1 MHLYLSQ
8 MNKQLKAKQISQ
20 CNKCSILS
28 RSTIEMGQ
36 VQNGCLYIRYRS
48 SSQKNEAE
56 ECKKPTDY
64 IDLFAILM
72 INLLYKFPQPL
83 IQLRVGFCFKPLPQQ
98 AISNWFT
105 LASVNGVPFKAKK
118 PNMKIFDFVHLLSS
132 SFSPSSITQKLYGM
146 CEYYVYQI
154 TTLLMEIIPTC
165 FEFHV
170 SYNWQATALKLSP
183 TWFGLS
189 PGHFFGFSPNNCVHD
204 TYMYNQATPGVL
216 NACITGC
223 DEFAR
228 NYV

>member
-1 MHLYLSQ
+1 MVIFDCSFLLHKSTSLTKLCMHMYLSQ

-20 CNKCSILS
+20 CIKCSILS

-48 SSQKNEAE
+48 SSKKNEAQ

-105 LASVNGVPFKAKK
+105 LASINGVPFKVKK
-118 PNMKIFDFVHLLSS
+118 PNMKILILFIFFLLL
-132 SFSPSSITQKLYGM
+132 FLRQA
-146 CEYYVYQI
+146 
-154 TTLLMEIIPTC
+154 LLKNYM
-165 FEFHV
+165 V
-170 SYNWQATALKLSP
+170 
-183 TWFGLS
+183 
-189 PGHFFGFSPNNCVHD
+189 CVNIMH
-204 TYMYNQATPGVL
+204 
-216 NACITGC
+216 IK
-223 DEFAR
+223 
-228 NYV
+228 